1 MKTRYDSGY
10 APPAPCL
17 GIRLAAPDEP
27 FRSQEF
33 KALVDTGADATIVP
47 AQYVE
52 PLGVQ
57 IDNRKLLRSP
67 WGGRQV
73 VDVYLLDI
81 EIADQRLPL
90 IEIVAD
96 EQGEEAILGRNV
108 LNRLFMVLN
117 GPKLMLEI

>member
-27 FRSQEF
+27 FRSQEL
-33 KALVDTGADATIVP
+33 KVLVDTGADATIVP

-67 WGGRQV
+67 WGGRQA

-81 EIADQRLPL
+81 EIGGQRLPM

>member
-1 MKTRYDSGY
+1 MKTRYDNGY

-17 GIRLAAPDEP
+17 SIRLTVPDEP
-27 FRSQEF
+27 FRSQEL
-33 KALVDTGADATIVP
+33 KVLVDTGADATIVP

-57 IDNRKLLRSP
+57 IDNRKVLRSP

-73 VDVYLLDI
+73 VDVYLLDV
-81 EIADQRLPL
+81 EIGDQRLPL

-117 GPKLMLEI
+117 GPKLTLEI

>member
-27 FRSQEF
+27 FRSQEL

-81 EIADQRLPL
+81 EIGGQRLPM

>member
-27 FRSQEF
+27 FRSQEL
-33 KALVDTGADATIVP
+33 KVLVDTGADATIVP

-81 EIADQRLPL
+81 EIGGQRLPM